1 MKKKGINLVIKEL
14 KQRLI
19 VKKTKVK
26 RYEQRI
32 SQFRHN
38 QLFQV
43 NQKQVYKEVNREK
56 QSYRIIPNS
65 ESIKFWSDVWSMRRE
80 HNQYAEWLKDW
91 RKQFANV
98 ISMEKVEIRQET
110 VKMQYRKTPNWK
122 APGKDG
128 VQG

>member
-110 VKMQYRKTPNWK
+110 VKMQYRKMPNWK